1 LEKFGIVL
9 VLLVVFLL
17 PRAMSDIFGI
27 HFDPVG
33 AVLNTALPRVF
44 DFVLWLAGNDTSG

>member
-1 LEKFGIVL
+1 
-9 VLLVVFLL
+9 VLLIVFRL
-17 PRAMSDIFGI
+17 PRALSDLFGV

-44 DFVLWLAGNDTSG
+44 DFVLWLAGNDGNG